1 MTMSNLDL
9 SNYEDFDEIILA
21 FSRPLLQALSLS
33 SPSSSLKLEVTEEDI
48 KEAKRILKQYGPDL
62 LTSSE
67 QRKVEGLLWNGL
79 SVDEVVEQTGF
90 PRESVEGIYELIF
103 VPKVFDVVYS
113 LDTNLSG
120 VVLEVTGEGYEV
132 LWRDGDRTLEK
143 IGDGRKYIVDG
154 VREVLDRNI
163 EKCLL

>member
-9 SNYEDFDEIILA
+9 SNYEDFDEKILA

-33 SPSSSLKLEVTEEDI
+33 APSSSLKLEVTEEEI
-48 KEAKRILKQYGPDL
+48 KEAKRIIKEYGPDL

-67 QRKVEGLLWNGL
+67 QREVEGLLGEGL
-79 SVDEVVEQTGF
+79 SVDEVAEQTGF
-90 PRESVEGIYELIF
+90 PRESVEGIYELAF

-113 LDTNLSG
+113 PDSNLSG
-120 VVLEVTGEGYEV
+120 IVLEITGEEYEV
-132 LWRDGDRTLEK
+132 LWRDGDRTREK

-163 EKCLL
+163 ERY

>member
-9 SNYEDFDEIILA
+9 SNYEDFDELLLA

-33 SPSSSLKLEVTEEDI
+33 APSSSLKLEVTEEDI
-48 KEAKRILKQYGPDL
+48 KEAKRILKEYGPDL

-67 QRKVEGLLWNGL
+67 QREVEGLLEDGL
-79 SVDEVVEQTGF
+79 SVDEVAEQTGF

-113 LDTNLSG
+113 PDSNLSG
-120 VVLEVTGEGYEV
+120 IVLEVTENGYEV
-132 LWRDGDRTLEK
+132 LWRDGERTREK

-163 EKCLL
+163 EKGLL

>member
-9 SNYEDFDEIILA
+9 SNYEDFDEKILA

-33 SPSSSLKLEVTEEDI
+33 APSSSLKLEVTEEEI

-67 QRKVEGLLWNGL
+67 QREVEGLLWNGL

-90 PRESVEGIYELIF
+90 TRESVKGIYELIF

-113 LDTNLSG
+113 PDSNLSG
-120 VVLEVTGEGYEV
+120 IVLEVTENGYEV
-132 LWRDGDRTLEK
+132 LWRDGERTREK
-143 IGDGRKYIVDG
+143 IGDGRKYIADG

-163 EKCLL
+163 KKG

>member
-9 SNYEDFDEIILA
+9 SNYEDFDEKILA

-33 SPSSSLKLEVTEEDI
+33 APSSSLKLEVTEEDI

-62 LTSSE
+62 ITSSE
-67 QRKVEGLLWNGL
+67 QREVEGLLEDGL

-103 VPKVFDVVYS
+103 VPRVFDVVYS
-113 LDTNLSG
+113 PDTNLSG
-120 VVLEVTGEGYEV
+120 IVLEVSEDWYEV
-132 LWRDGDRTLEK
+132 LWRDGVRTWEK

-163 EKCLL
+163 EKY

>member
-9 SNYEDFDEIILA
+9 SNYEDFDEMILA

-33 SPSSSLKLEVTEEDI
+33 APSSSLKLEVTEEDI
-48 KEAKRILKQYGPDL
+48 KEAKRILKEYGPDL

-67 QRKVEGLLWNGL
+67 QREVEGLLGEGL

-103 VPKVFDVVYS
+103 VPRVFDVVYS
-113 LDTNLSG
+113 PDSNLSG
-120 VVLEVTGEGYEV
+120 IVLEVTGNGYEV

-143 IGDGRKYIVDG
+143 IWDGRKYIVDG

-163 EKCLL
+163 EKY